1 MSGVLWVET
10 NHSWD
15 EEMMIQINP
24 IGSPN
29 YLKRNITPDFEL
41 NDLLVVILLTPT
53 GMLGRED
60 TGQEKDYNFNPEYVT
75 ALY

>member
-41 NDLLVVILLTPT
+41 NDLASSYIINSNRDVGEGGHWT
-53 GMLGRED
+53 GKRL
-60 TGQEKDYNFNPEYVT
+60 
-75 ALY
+75 